1 MIEEYNLSGI
11 CFMSDQL
18 TTLKDALKQ
27 NENLCYF
34 DILDLNTLG
43 YVKRYE
49 IIREDEFIP
58 MTFRGKYLREVD

>member
-11 CFMSDQL
+11 CYMAERL
-18 TTLKDALKQ
+18 ITLKHALKQ
-27 NENLCYF
+27 NKNLYYF

-43 YVKRYE
+43 YINYE

-58 MTFRGKYLREVD
+58 MTFNGKYLKDVN

>member
-1 MIEEYNLSGI
+1 MIEEYSLSGI
-11 CFMSDQL
+11 CFMADQL
-18 TTLKDALKQ
+18 ITLKDALKQ
-27 NENLCYF
+27 NENLYYF

-58 MTFRGKYLREVD
+58 VTFRGKYLKEVD

>member
-1 MIEEYNLSGI
+1 MIEEYSLSGI

-27 NENLCYF
+27 NENLYYF

-58 MTFRGKYLREVD
+58 VTFRGKYLKEVD

>member
-1 MIEEYNLSGI
+1 MIEEYNISGI

-18 TTLKDALKQ
+18 TTLKDALNQ
-27 NENLCYF
+27 IENLYYF

-43 YVKRYE
+43 YVKRYD

-58 MTFRGKYLREVD
+58 MTFRGKYLKEVD